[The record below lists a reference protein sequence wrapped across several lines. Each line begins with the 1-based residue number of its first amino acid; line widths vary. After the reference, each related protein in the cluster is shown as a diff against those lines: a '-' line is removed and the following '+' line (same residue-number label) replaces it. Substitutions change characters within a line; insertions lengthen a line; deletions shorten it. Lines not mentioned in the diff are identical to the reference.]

1 MDKKIEQKLLELV
14 CETIGCGMDKL
25 NDRSVLL
32 EDLGYDSITKIQLQV
47 EIEDEFEF
55 LFNPLQD
62 DFDDIFSSLE
72 RLCQYVMEQTK
83 IDR

>member
-1 MDKKIEQKLLELV
+1 MDKKIEEKLLKLV
-14 CETIGCGMDKL
+14 CGIIGCEMDQL
-25 NDRSVLL
+25 NDKSVLL

-55 LFNPLQD
+55 LFNPLED

-83 IDR
+83 INR